1 MRRAFAR
8 VLPLLVALLLNG
20 CASSGG
26 DAKPSATVL
35 AADEAVNPLAE
46 RYVRLVLAL
55 GVRDGGYVDAYYGPA
70 QWQDEARQENL
81 PLAKIYNEAVALS
94 RALAVQ
100 KLPDDR
106 LLEARRRYLLAQID
120 ALLARTEQ
128 LQGILLSFDDEARR
142 LYGVTPP
149 RYDEADFEEALTR
162 LNKLLP
168 GDGAL
173 AERYNRFVDR
183 FNVPPEQLEPL
194 MRDAIGEA
202 RRRTLAHIKLPESER
217 FDFTQVRGQPW
228 TAYNWYQGGY
238 LSRIEVN
245 TDFPVS
251 VRGLIALAAHEG
263 YPGHHVYNALLE
275 ARLVRGR
282 GWIEYTVYPLYSPQ
296 SLIAEGSAD
305 LGAGLAFAGN
315 DYLRFEHQLI
325 ERAGLPKKEAGR
337 YDEVQG
343 LIYQL
348 RGAPIE
354 TARRYLDGQLLRD
367 EALDWLQRYA
377 LLSPERAEQRLR
389 FIEQYRSYIINYSY
403 GEELVRNWLLRPMSA
418 QLSESSRW
426 KRFETLLGEPHTPA
440 DLLVE

>member
-1 MRRAFAR
+1 MRRALALALS
-8 VLPLLVALLLNG
+8 VLAALLLNG
-20 CASSGG
+20 CAGSGSQ
-26 DAKPSATVL
+26 ATPSASAL
-35 AADEAVNPLAE
+35 AADAAINPLAE

-55 GVRDGGYVDAYYGPA
+55 GVRDAGYVDAYYGPSH
-70 QWQDEARQENL
+70 WQDEARLQNL
-81 PLAKIYNEAVALS
+81 PLAKIYNEAAALS

-120 ALLARTEQ
+120 ALLARAEQ

-149 RYDEADFEEALTR
+149 RYDEAEFDDALRR
-162 LNKLLP
+162 LHKLLP
-168 GDGAL
+168 GEGTL

-183 FNVPPEQLEPL
+183 FNVPPDQLEPL
-194 MRDAIGEA
+194 MREAIGEA
-202 RRRTLAHIKLPESER
+202 RRRTVAHIELPDAER
-217 FDFTQVRGQPW
+217 FEFAQVRGQPW

-275 ARLVRGR
+275 SRLVRGR

-305 LGAGLAFAGN
+305 LGAGLAFAGS
-315 DYLRFEHQLI
+315 DYLRFEHRLI
-325 ERAGLPKKEAGR
+325 ERAGLPKKEADR

-354 TARRYLDGQLLRD
+354 IAHRYIDGQLSRD
-367 EALDWLQRYA
+367 EALGWLQRYA

-389 FIEQYRSYIINYSY
+389 FIEQYRSYIINYSN
-403 GEELVRNWLLRPMSA
+403 GEELVRRWLLRPMSA

-426 KRFETLLGEPHTPA
+426 KRFETLLSEPHTPA
-440 DLLVE
+440 DLLVD